1 MLNEE
6 TIKKIAIL
14 ARLELTPKEVEL
26 YTKQLGNIVEYV
38 SELSKLDTKGVAPL
52 VTPSDV
58 VPHYREDKVFPSLGA
73 EAVTANAP
81 EKSGNLF
88 KVPAV
93 L

>member
-1 MLNEE
+1 MLSEDE
-6 TIKKIAIL
+6 IKKIANL
-14 ARLELTPKEVEL
+14 ARLELTPAELSL
-26 YTKQLGNIVEYV
+26 YTKQLGAIVEYI
-38 SELSKLDTKGVAPL
+38 SELAKVDTTGVLPM
-52 VTPSDV
+52 VTPTEV
-58 VPHYREDKVFPSLGA
+58 IPHYRADEVKPSLGG

>member
-1 MLNEE
+1 MLTEDE
-6 TIKKIAIL
+6 IKKIANL
-14 ARLELTPKEVEL
+14 ARLELTPQEVSL
-26 YTKQLGNIVEYV
+26 YTKQLGTIVEYI
-38 SELSKLDTKGVAPL
+38 SQLSKVDT
-52 VTPSDV
+52 TDV
-58 VPHYREDKVFPSLGA
+58 VPMVTPTDMTPHYRVDEVKPGLGG